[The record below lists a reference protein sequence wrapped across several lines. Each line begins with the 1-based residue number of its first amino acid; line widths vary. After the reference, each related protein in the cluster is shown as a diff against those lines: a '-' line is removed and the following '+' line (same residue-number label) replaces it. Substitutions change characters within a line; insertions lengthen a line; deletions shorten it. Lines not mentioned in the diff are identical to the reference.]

1 MPWSQSRV
9 ARVRDTARGCLPA
22 GQARERH
29 ARTQDRAGAPGKGND
44 MHGRILKASASS
56 LAVMALAAQAP
67 AQSQT
72 AAPAAPQTVGIDD
85 IVITATRQATNLQ
98 DTPIAITAVTSEAL
112 QARGIASIGDLTST
126 VPNAQFRRVQGAFGP
141 GVSAFIRGIGSGD
154 TSLAGQPPVAF
165 YIDDVYYPILLGANF
180 DLLDIDH
187 IEVLRGPQGTL
198 FGRNSLAGAI
208 NVVARQPDT
217 REASAYAEATVGSY
231 NRTDLRAG
239 FNVPL
244 SETAALRVSGISKKR
259 EGYQTLLDFTCE
271 MNRRGTPELAGSFPL
286 TGPLQNSTRLDQV
299 DDCGIGH
306 YGGEDVRA
314 LRGSLLWEAAP
325 GVKLTLT
332 GDYLRDRSE
341 NPADSVVDVDPTR
354 ANANMKTQAA
364 YFGLVIDQRFM
375 TGDPYTTYVTYTD
388 RIAAGTVIPGN
399 TYYAP
404 DPDGDGT
411 TGFVN
416 ERGQYT
422 RGGYAIPNH
431 NNLRNWGVA
440 GKLNWDLGGD
450 IDLTAVLAYRD
461 LDETHTFDT
470 DGMPLVVEHVIN
482 HLSQKYTH
490 AELRLS
496 GKSDFMDWVV
506 GGFYFDADGD
516 QHASLIQ
523 ASSGLQRQLHT
534 TYKPTSKAVFANAT
548 VRPFGEK
555 LGVMLGLRYAD
566 DKMAVDFSNISD
578 VSFRTTASDI
588 LFKVVPS
595 SKKLSWKAGL
605 NYQPTNDVLLYASA
619 ATGYSLPGYNTRPLQ
634 FTQVS
639 QSDANEDIAYELGA
653 KLDLFD
659 RRLRLNIAAFYTD
672 FKNRPTTIGGA
683 EALLDDQGLPQAGN
697 QQLVP
702 LPGGPPGSTQCST
715 ETLPTNT
722 GIVCLGRTYFRNQP
736 ATIRGFEAEYTL
748 NPIEGLTINGS
759 VGWSKF
765 MAPDIE
771 ARTVNRRQSNPFWTA
786 SSGIQY
792 EIPVDMLGGTITP
805 RLDWTFESSQ
815 IVSGTSTKYN
825 GLLPAKS
832 LFNGRVTYDNLDHDF
847 TVALGVINLFNKF
860 YYRNVFDYQGLGY
873 PQTDAQP
880 APPREWYLTLSKR
893 F

>member
-1 MPWSQSRV
+1 M
-9 ARVRDTARGCLPA
+9 
-22 GQARERH
+22 
-29 ARTQDRAGAPGKGND
+29 PGKTLW
-44 MHGRILKASASS
+44 MFTSTAIM
-56 LAVMALAAQAP
+56 LAMAVP
-67 AQSQT
+67 AHTQT
-72 AAPAAPQTVGIDD
+72 PEEATGPRSTERGGLED
-85 IVITATRQATNLQ
+85 IIVTATRQATNLQ

-112 QARGIASIGDLTST
+112 QERGITNIGDLTST
-126 VPNAQFRRVQGAFGP
+126 VPNSQFRRVQGAFGP

-180 DLLDIDH
+180 DLLDVGH

-208 NVVARQPDT
+208 NVVAKQPNT
-217 REASAYAEATVGSY
+217 REASGYVEATVGSY

-239 FNVPL
+239 FNLPL
-244 SETAALRVSGISKKR
+244 SDNAAILVSGISKKR
-259 EGYQTLLDFTCE
+259 EGYQKLLDFTCE

-286 TGPLQNSTRLDQV
+286 TGPLQNTTRLDQV
-299 DDCGIGH
+299 NDCTIGR

-314 LRGSLLWEAAP
+314 LRGSLMWQP
-325 GVKLTLT
+325 TDSVKLTLT
-332 GDYLRDRSE
+332 GDYLRDLSE
-341 NPADSVVDVDPTR
+341 NPADSIVDIDPTR
-354 ANANMKTQAA
+354 ANSNMRSQAD
-364 YFGLVIDQRFM
+364 YFGVVIDNRFM
-375 TGDPYTTYVTYTD
+375 TGDPYSTYVTYTD

-399 TYYAP
+399 SYYAP

-440 GKLNWDLGGD
+440 GKLNWDMGNN
-450 IDLTAVLAYRD
+450 IDLTAVLAYRS

-482 HLSQKYTH
+482 HLEQSYLH

-496 GKSDFMDWVV
+496 GKSDLLDWVV

-555 LGVMLGLRYAD
+555 LGVVLGLRYAD

-588 LFKVVPS
+588 IFKVVPS
-595 SKKLSWKAGL
+595 SKKVSWKAGL
-605 NYQPTNDVLLYASA
+605 NYQAADRVLLYASA

-634 FTQVS
+634 FTQIA

-659 RRLRLNIAAFYTD
+659 RMLRLNVAAFYTD

-683 EALLDDQGLPQAGN
+683 EALLDDAGNPQPGN

-715 ETLPTNT
+715 QTVPDNS
-722 GIVCLGRTYFRNQP
+722 GIVCLGRSYFRNQP
-736 ATIRGFEAEYTL
+736 ATIRGVEAEYTF
-748 NPIEGLTINGS
+748 NPLDGLIINGS

-786 SSGIQY
+786 NAGIQY
-792 EIPVDMLGGTITP
+792 RIPADGIGGTITP
-805 RLDWTFESSQ
+805 RLDWTYESSQ

-825 GLLPAKS
+825 DLMRGKS
-832 LFNGRVTYDNLDHDF
+832 LFNGRITYDNLDHDF
-847 TVALGVINLFNKF
+847 TIAAGVVNLFNKF